1 MIINVSYDKI
11 TRVIEASSDVD
22 IVPVEV
28 NPDSIVDTLDK
39 LTFRIAVDTTA
50 YEEVN
55 SPMENPID

>member
-11 TRVIEASSDVD
+11 TGVIEASSDVD

-28 NPDSIVDTLDK
+28 NPNSIVDTLDK

-55 SPMENPID
+55 SQMENPID